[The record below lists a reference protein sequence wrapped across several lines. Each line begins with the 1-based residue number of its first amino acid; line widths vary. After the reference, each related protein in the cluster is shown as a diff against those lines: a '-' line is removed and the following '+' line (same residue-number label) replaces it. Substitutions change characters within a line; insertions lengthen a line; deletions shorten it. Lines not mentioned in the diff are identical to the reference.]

1 MGINAEYMGVNNPTM
16 KFLVVLAIALAA
28 VQAFDLDTEW
38 EHFKIKY
45 GRNLLTGQEHD
56 ARKNI
61 FANNLKFIEKHN
73 AEHALG
79 LHTYTVGIN
88 QFADLTNE
96 EFVQQFTGFKAMDD
110 LPESAVETV
119 GDRADSIDW
128 RQMGA
133 VTPVKNQGQCGSCWA
148 FSTTGTIEGA
158 YHKKTGK
165 LVSLSEQNLMDCSRQ
180 NYGCNGGNPYLAL
193 EFAIQQGGIDTEE
206 SYPYEMRQGYCR
218 FDENNV
224 GAKITGAKRI
234 RQADEEDLQNA
245 LSEIGPVSVAID
257 AAHASFQMYHSGV
270 YNEPYCSS
278 YRLDHG
284 VLAVGY
290 GTENGQDYYIVKN
303 SWGAGWGMDG
313 YIKMA
318 RNSNNNCGIA
328 TMACYAIA

>member
-1 MGINAEYMGVNNPTM
+1 M

-110 LPESAVETV
+110 LPESAVEIV

>member
-1 MGINAEYMGVNNPTM
+1 MGITVDEQQHIM
-16 KFLVVLAIALAA
+16 KFLVVLAIALTAT
-28 VQAFDLDTEW
+28 QAFDLDTEW
-38 EHFKIKY
+38 EHFKLKY
-45 GRNLLTGQEHD
+45 GKNLLTGQEHD
-56 ARKNI
+56 ARKSI

-110 LPESAVETV
+110 LPESAVEIV

-193 EFAIQQGGIDTEE
+193 MFTISQGGIDTEE
-206 SYPYEMRQGYCR
+206 SYPYEMRQGQCR
-218 FDENNV
+218 FDENNI
-224 GAKITGAKRI
+224 GATITGAKRI
-234 RQADEEDLQNA
+234 IQGSEEDLQKA
-245 LSEIGPVSVAID
+245 IGEIGPVSVAID
-257 AAHASFQMYHSGV
+257 AAHPSFQMHHSGV
-270 YNEPYCSS
+270 YQEPYCSS

-303 SWGAGWGMDG
+303 SWGEQWGSDG

-318 RNSNNNCGIA
+318 RNQDNMCGIA